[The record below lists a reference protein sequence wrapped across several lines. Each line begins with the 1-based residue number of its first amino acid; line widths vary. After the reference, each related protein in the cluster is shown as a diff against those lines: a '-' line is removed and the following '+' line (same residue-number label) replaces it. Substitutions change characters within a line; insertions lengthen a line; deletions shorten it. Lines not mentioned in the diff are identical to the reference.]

1 MLVVKDINELSVG
14 LKCHKVINAGA
25 HLQPPK
31 ANKIAT
37 FRYVVVSQ
45 NYYINVLFYK

>member
-14 LKCHKVINAGA
+14 LKCRKVINAWA
-25 HLQPPK
+25 HLQPLK

-37 FRYVVVSQ
+37 FRYVVASQ
-45 NYYINVLFYK
+45 NYYIYISCYK

>member
-1 MLVVKDINELSVG
+1 MLIVKDINELSVG
-14 LKCHKVINAGA
+14 LKCRKVINAGA

-37 FRYVVVSQ
+37 FMHVVVLQ
-45 NYYINVLFYK
+45 NYYINVLCYI